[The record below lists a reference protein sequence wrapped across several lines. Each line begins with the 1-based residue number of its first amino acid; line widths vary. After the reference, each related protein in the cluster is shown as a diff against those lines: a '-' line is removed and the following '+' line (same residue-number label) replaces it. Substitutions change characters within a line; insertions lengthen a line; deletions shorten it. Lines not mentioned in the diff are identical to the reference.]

1 MPDVLVVDDNKAFRH
16 TLKGFLEDEGYS
28 VYVSPDGL
36 TALNFL
42 RSHPTPL
49 VVLLDWQ
56 MPGLNGIQV
65 LHTVAEDSLLAQR
78 HAFIAM
84 TAAANIDTGA
94 LPPNLGV
101 QFLSKLC
108 RLDDIQS
115 LVGKAAAVLALRG
128 V

>member
-16 TLKGFLEDEGYS
+16 TLKGFLEDEGYT
-28 VYVSPDGL
+28 VYVSPDGQ
-36 TALNFL
+36 TALDFL
-42 RSHPTPL
+42 RSHAIPL

-56 MPGLNGIQV
+56 MPGLDGIQV
-65 LHTVAEDSLLAQR
+65 LYMVAEDSLLAQR

-84 TAAANIDTGA
+84 TAAANIDTVA
-94 LPPNLGV
+94 LPPNLEV